1 MPTVTARDGD
11 VTQREATAR
20 VKIAEALRGTELTA
34 VQAVD
39 LLATMAAE
47 HTKRLEAQKARE
59 LDAKETAAA
68 AVPRSMQ
75 DIVREDTKGLDPF
88 SR

>member
-1 MPTVTARDGD
+1 MPTVTARDID
-11 VTQREATAR
+11 VTQRVATVR
-20 VKIAEALRGTELTA
+20 VTIAEALRGAELTA
-34 VQAVD
+34 VQAVG

-47 HTKRLEAQKARE
+47 HTRRLEAQKGRE

-68 AVPRSMQ
+68 AVPPSIQ
-75 DIVREDTKGLDPF
+75 DIVREDTEGLDPF